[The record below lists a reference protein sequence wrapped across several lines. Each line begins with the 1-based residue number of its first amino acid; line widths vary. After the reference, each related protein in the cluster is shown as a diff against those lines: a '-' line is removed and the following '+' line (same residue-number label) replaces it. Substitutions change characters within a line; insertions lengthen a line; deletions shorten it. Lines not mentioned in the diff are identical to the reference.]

1 MLQLFTC
8 LIFAVALQA
17 EAGTVRGSK
26 PETLDPTETVT
37 FETRHRYN
45 ATAAVSFGKLDIPA
59 AFNQTQAQAA
69 GTCASPFVAAGHMYL
84 TPSGSSLTS
93 GQWGE
98 WRLAE
103 DPDSIVP
110 SKWHLDFLAWN
121 WQVIHV
127 TNTADGSASVMAS
140 PISEDHL
147 KKLYNWTASDKNSA
161 DHRWDF
167 LREWF
172 APNVAFWFDQQ
183 PYRFGMANATYPTT
197 FTAAPS
203 AQASALPYPTW
214 SHWSL
219 TDCKDNLVAVVRAE
233 NTDAQQAGKMLVFNS
248 VGELAAVALPDPILA
263 RYQFIDVNGYL
274 LATAEAPTLNA
285 NITYKELP
293 RREDLGYVVPYT
305 MHWELGGYNMS
316 SDLIREDSRWILSLA
331 IQVRALQDAH
341 QNFIPPLVKDRFL
354 LFAVAAAVILSGCLL
369 AFLVCVGVTP
379 EIYSIFFPSRVKA
392 MPGFQAAPMPAETK
406 YNTF

>member
-316 SDLIREDSRWILSLA
+316 SDLIREAHSLLLCLLLLCRQRQTAAGSFRWPFRCEHCKTLTRISSHHSSKTGSCSSR
-331 IQVRALQDAH
+331 LQ
-341 QNFIPPLVKDRFL
+341 QL
-354 LFAVAAAVILSGCLL
+354 LF
-369 AFLVCVGVTP
+369 
-379 EIYSIFFPSRVKA
+379 
-392 MPGFQAAPMPAETK
+392 
-406 YNTF
+406 